1 MTTFFPL
8 LEASFNNMSSTGD
21 YPDKWVQGAIT
32 PINKSGSKSCA
43 DNYRRISVMPALG
56 KLFESIL
63 ETRLSYK
70 NEVCI
75 DDDPCQ
81 AGFKRNSRTIDNIF
95 ILQSLVVSQK
105 AHNKPLYACYIDFT
119 KAFDYVNRDALVFKL
134 KKRFVDGKFLSV
146 IKSMF
151 NKSNGRVK
159 WRNKLSKPIK
169 SKYGVLQGGV
179 LSPKLF
185 FATSQNI

>member
-1 MTTFFPL
+1 
-8 LEASFNNMSSTGD
+8 
-21 YPDKWVQGAIT
+21 
-32 PINKSGSKSCA
+32 
-43 DNYRRISVMPALG
+43 MPALG

-105 AHNKPLYACYIDFT
+105 AHKKPLYACYIDFT

-151 NKSNGRVK
+151 NKSNDRV
-159 WRNKLSKPIK
+159 
-169 SKYGVLQGGV
+169 
-179 LSPKLF
+179 
-185 FATSQNI
+185 